1 MARDEGLEELM
12 NDELRSVPGITGK
25 AMFGGR
31 AWLLRGNLLCGA
43 RHDGLLV
50 RLGKGND
57 VSALELKGVKPM
69 ISRGK
74 HMQGWIRADA
84 SVYGDDG
91 KRGKLIA
98 AALKFVGSLPGK

>member
-1 MARDEGLEELM
+1 MARDEGLEELV
-12 NDELRSVPGITGK
+12 NDELRSVPCITGK

-57 VSALELKGVKPM
+57 AWALKLKGVKPM
-69 ISRGK
+69 VSRGK
-74 HMQGWIRADA
+74 SMHGWVRADA
-84 SVYGDDG
+84 SVYGEDG
-91 KRGKLIA
+91 TRRKLIA
-98 AALKFVGSLPGK
+98 AALKFVGSLSGK